1 MISPISLNNDH
12 FSKIKAMLNVDL
24 IEKIGK
30 IVGKDNLSAATCEL
44 YCYSS
49 DASQIRGMP
58 ELVIKPLTTVQVSD
72 IVRIAYEHGIPV
84 TTRGAGTGLSGG
96 CVPLEGGI
104 VLDMSGMNRIVEL
117 DFDNLQVVVEPGIVQ
132 EKLNKSLEPYGFF
145 FPPDPGSSAMCTLGG
160 LIANNGSGM
169 RSVKYG
175 TTRSYVLGLEVVMA
189 DGKIIKTGSKTM
201 KTVAGYSLTDLM
213 VGSEGT
219 LGIITQAIIKV
230 RAIPKES
237 SVLFASFD
245 SPELAGKAV
254 VRVLSSGI
262 IPSACEIL
270 DANIIRAINTY
281 DPKLGLPLAG
291 AILLFEVDGTEAEV
305 KEGIG
310 LIVKTCEG
318 LSSDIRTASD
328 KKERDEIW
336 AARRLVGAAI
346 SRLDP
351 MRTRVYVGE
360 DVGVPIKEIPRMLRK
375 VDEISREFNLPI
387 MTYGH
392 IGDGNLHTGMC
403 IDMLSNEDWVK
414 LNSAADKIHRTAIE
428 MGGTVTAEH
437 GVGSAR
443 SEYMRMELGDAL
455 DVMVAIKKALDPKGI
470 LNPGKMGV

>member
-1 MISPISLNNDH
+1 
-12 FSKIKAMLNVDL
+12 MLNVDL
-24 IEKIGK
+24 IEKMK
-30 IVGKDNLSAATCEL
+30 MIVGKDNLSIASCEL

-49 DASQIRGMP
+49 DASQIRGIP
-58 ELVIKPLTTVQVSD
+58 EVVIKPHTTVQVSD
-72 IVRIAYEHGIPV
+72 IVRIAYEHNIPV
-84 TTRGAGTGLSGG
+84 TTRGAGTGLAGG

-104 VLDMSGMNRIVEL
+104 VLDMSGMDRIVEM

-132 EKLNKSLEPYGFF
+132 EDLNKALEPYGFF

-189 DGKIIKTGSKTM
+189 DGKIIRTGSKTI

-230 RAIPKES
+230 RGIPKER
-237 SVLFASFD
+237 SVIFASFD

-262 IPSACEIL
+262 VPSACEIL
-270 DANIIRAINTY
+270 DANIIRAINNY
-281 DPKLGLPLAG
+281 DPKLDLPLAG

-305 KEGIG
+305 KEGVD

-318 LSSDIRTASD
+318 LASDIRAASD
-328 KKERDEIW
+328 EKEGNEIW
-336 AARRLVGAAI
+336 AARRLAGAAI

-351 MRTRVYVGE
+351 MSTRVYVGE
-360 DVGVPIKEIPRMLRK
+360 DIGVPIKEIPRMLRK
-375 VDEISREFNLPI
+375 VDEISKEFKLPI

-403 IDMLSNEDWVK
+403 IDMLSDEGWKK
-414 LNSAADKIHRTAIE
+414 LNTVADRIHRTAIE
-428 MGGTVTAEH
+428 IGGTVTAEH

-443 SEYMRMELGDAL
+443 SEYMRLELGNAL
-455 DVMVAIKKALDPKGI
+455 DVMITIKKALDPKGI

>member
-1 MISPISLNNDH
+1 
-12 FSKIKAMLNVDL
+12 MLNVDL
-24 IEKIGK
+24 IEKMK
-30 IVGKDNLSAATCEL
+30 MIVGKDNLSIASCEL

-49 DASQIRGMP
+49 DASQIRGIP
-58 ELVIKPLTTVQVSD
+58 EVVIKPHTTVQVSD
-72 IVRIAYEHGIPV
+72 IVRIAYEHNIPV
-84 TTRGAGTGLSGG
+84 TTRGAGTGLAGG

-104 VLDMSGMNRIVEL
+104 VLDMSGMDRIVEM

-132 EKLNKSLEPYGFF
+132 EDLNKALEPYGFF

-189 DGKIIKTGSKTM
+189 DGKIIRTGSKTI

-230 RAIPKES
+230 RGIPKER
-237 SVLFASFD
+237 SVIFASFD

-262 IPSACEIL
+262 VPSACEIL
-270 DANIIRAINTY
+270 DANIIRAINNY
-281 DPKLGLPLAG
+281 DPKLDLPLAG

-305 KEGIG
+305 KEGVD

-318 LSSDIRTASD
+318 LASDIRAASD
-328 KKERDEIW
+328 EKEGNEIW
-336 AARRLVGAAI
+336 AARRLAGAAI

-351 MRTRVYVGE
+351 MSTRVYVGE
-360 DVGVPIKEIPRMLRK
+360 DIGVPIKEIPRMLRK
-375 VDEISREFNLPI
+375 VDEISKEFKLPI

-403 IDMLSNEDWVK
+403 IDMLSDEGWKK
-414 LNSAADKIHRTAIE
+414 LNTVADRIHRTAIE
-428 MGGTVTAEH
+428 IGGTVTAEH

-443 SEYMRMELGDAL
+443 SEYMRLELGNAL
-455 DVMVAIKKALDPKGI
+455 DVMITIKKALDPKGI
-470 LNPGKMGV
+470 RNPGKMGV

>member
-1 MISPISLNNDH
+1 
-12 FSKIKAMLNVDL
+12 MLNVDL
-24 IEKIGK
+24 IEKMRA
-30 IVGKDNLSAATCEL
+30 IVGKENLSISSCEL

-58 ELVIKPLTTVQVSD
+58 EVVIKPLSTAQVSE
-72 IVRIAYEHGIPV
+72 IIKIAYAHNIPI
-84 TTRGAGTGLSGG
+84 TARGAGTGLSGG
-96 CVPLEGGI
+96 CVPLDGGI
-104 VLDMSGMNRIVEL
+104 VLDMSAMNRIIEM
-117 DFDNLQVVVEPGIVQ
+117 DFDNLQVVVDPGIVQ
-132 EKLNKSLEPYGFF
+132 EKLNKALEPYGFF

-189 DGKIIKTGSKTM
+189 DGKIIRTGSKTM
-201 KTVAGYSLTDLM
+201 KSVAGYSLTDLM

-230 RAIPKES
+230 RAIPKER
-237 SVLFASFD
+237 SVIFASFD

-254 VRVLSSGI
+254 VKVLASGI
-262 IPSACEIL
+262 VPSACEIL
-270 DANIIRAINTY
+270 DSNIIRAINTY
-281 DPKLGLPLAG
+281 DPKICLPLAG
-291 AILLFEVDGTEAEV
+291 AILLFEVDGSEAEV
-305 KEGIG
+305 KEGVK
-310 LIVKTCEG
+310 LIAKTCEG
-318 LSSDIRTASD
+318 LASGIRTASD

-336 AARRLVGAAI
+336 AARRLAGAAI

-360 DVGVPIKEIPRMLRK
+360 DVGVPIKEIPKMLRK
-375 VDEISREFNLPI
+375 VDEISKEFNLPI

-403 IDMLSNEDWVK
+403 IDMLSDDDWTK
-414 LNSAADKIHRTAIE
+414 LNAAADRIHRTAIE
-428 MGGTVTAEH
+428 MGGTTTAEH

-443 SEYMRMELGDAL
+443 SEYMRLELGSAL
-455 DVMVAIKKALDPKGI
+455 DIMIAIKKALDPKGI

>member
-1 MISPISLNNDH
+1 
-12 FSKIKAMLNVDL
+12 
-24 IEKIGK
+24 
-30 IVGKDNLSAATCEL
+30 
-44 YCYSS
+44 
-49 DASQIRGMP
+49 
-58 ELVIKPLTTVQVSD
+58 
-72 IVRIAYEHGIPV
+72 
-84 TTRGAGTGLSGG
+84 
-96 CVPLEGGI
+96 
-104 VLDMSGMNRIVEL
+104 
-117 DFDNLQVVVEPGIVQ
+117 
-132 EKLNKSLEPYGFF
+132 
-145 FPPDPGSSAMCTLGG
+145 
-160 LIANNGSGM
+160 M

>member
-1 MISPISLNNDH
+1 
-12 FSKIKAMLNVDL
+12 MLNVDL
-24 IEKIGK
+24 IEKMRK
-30 IVGKDNLSAATCEL
+30 IVGKENLSVASCEL
-44 YCYSS
+44 YCYSC

-58 ELVIKPLTTVQVSD
+58 EVVVKPLNTAQVSD
-72 IVRIAYEHGIPV
+72 IVRIAYEHNIPV
-84 TTRGAGTGLSGG
+84 TARGAGTGLSGG

-104 VLDMSGMNRIVEL
+104 VLDMSGMNRIVEM

-132 EKLNKSLEPYGFF
+132 EKLNKALEPYGFF

-175 TTRSYVLGLEVVMA
+175 TTRSYILGLEVVMA
-189 DGKIIKTGSKTM
+189 DGKIIRTGSKTM
-201 KTVAGYSLTDLM
+201 KTAAGYSLTGLM

-230 RAIPKES
+230 RAIPKER
-237 SVLFASFD
+237 SVIFASFD
-245 SPELAGKAV
+245 NPELAGKAV
-254 VRVLSSGI
+254 VKVLASGI
-262 IPSACEIL
+262 VPSACEIL
-270 DANIIRAINTY
+270 DSNIIRAINTY
-281 DPKLGLPLAG
+281 DPKIGLPLAG

-305 KEGIG
+305 KEGVN

-318 LSSDIRTASD
+318 LASGIRTASD

-336 AARRLVGAAI
+336 AARRLAGAAI

-375 VDEISREFNLPI
+375 VDEISKEFKLPI

-403 IDMLSNEDWVK
+403 IDMLSDEDWIK
-414 LNSAADKIHRTAIE
+414 LNAAADKIHRTAIE

-443 SEYMRMELGDAL
+443 SEYMRLELGNAL
-455 DVMVAIKKALDPKGI
+455 DVMIAIKEALDPKGI

>member
-1 MISPISLNNDH
+1 
-12 FSKIKAMLNVDL
+12 MLNVDL
-24 IEKIGK
+24 IEKMK
-30 IVGKDNLSAATCEL
+30 MIVGKDNLSIASCEL

-49 DASQIRGMP
+49 DASQIRGIP
-58 ELVIKPLTTVQVSD
+58 EVVIKPHTTVQVSD
-72 IVRIAYEHGIPV
+72 IVRIAYEHDIPV

-104 VLDMSGMNRIVEL
+104 VLDMSGMNRIVEM

-132 EKLNKSLEPYGFF
+132 EDLNKALEPYGFF

-189 DGKIIKTGSKTM
+189 DGKIIRTGSKTI

-230 RAIPKES
+230 RGIPKER
-237 SVLFASFD
+237 SVIFASFD

-262 IPSACEIL
+262 VPSACEIL
-270 DANIIRAINTY
+270 DANIIRAINNY
-281 DPKLGLPLAG
+281 DPKLDLPLAG

-305 KEGIG
+305 KEGVD

-318 LSSDIRTASD
+318 LASDIRAASD
-328 KKERDEIW
+328 EKEGNEIW
-336 AARRLVGAAI
+336 AARRLAGAAI

-351 MRTRVYVGE
+351 MSTRVYVGE
-360 DVGVPIKEIPRMLRK
+360 DIGVPIKEIPRMLRK
-375 VDEISREFNLPI
+375 VDEISKEFKLPI

-403 IDMLSNEDWVK
+403 IDMLSDEGWKK
-414 LNSAADKIHRTAIE
+414 LNTVADRIHRTAIE
-428 MGGTVTAEH
+428 IGGTVTAEH

-443 SEYMRMELGDAL
+443 SEYMRLELGNAL
-455 DVMVAIKKALDPKGI
+455 DVMITIKKALDPKGI

>member
-1 MISPISLNNDH
+1 
-12 FSKIKAMLNVDL
+12 MLNVDL
-24 IEKIGK
+24 IEKMK
-30 IVGKDNLSAATCEL
+30 MIVGKDNLSVATCEL

-49 DASQIRGMP
+49 DASQIRGIP
-58 ELVIKPLTTVQVSD
+58 EVVIKPQTTVQVSD
-72 IVRIAYEHGIPV
+72 IVRIAYEHDIPV
-84 TTRGAGTGLSGG
+84 TARGAGTGLAGG

-104 VLDMSGMNRIVEL
+104 VLDMSGMDRIVEM

-132 EKLNKSLEPYGFF
+132 EKLNKALEPYGFF

-189 DGKIIKTGSKTM
+189 DGKIIRTGSKTM

-230 RAIPKES
+230 RAIPKER
-237 SVLFASFD
+237 SVIFASFD

-262 IPSACEIL
+262 VPSACEIL

-305 KEGIG
+305 KEGVD

-318 LSSDIRTASD
+318 LASGIRTASD

-403 IDMLSNEDWVK
+403 IDMLSDEAWKK
-414 LNSAADKIHRTAIE
+414 LNAAADKIHRTAIE
-428 MGGTVTAEH
+428 LGGTVTAEH

-443 SEYMRMELGDAL
+443 SEYMRLELGNAL
-455 DVMVAIKKALDPKGI
+455 DVMITIKKALDPKGI